1 MQRYYKD
8 DIINYYGQ
16 RLRVWRAHGSYML
29 CKNNHRIL
37 IVYPAGA
44 VLVKRKFIN
53 KVKELIAAS
62 LAR

>member
-16 RLRVWRAHGSYML
+16 TLKVWRAHGGYLL
-29 CKNNHRIL
+29 CKSNHKIL
-37 IVYPAGA
+37 IVYPPDV

-53 KVKELIAAS
+53 KVKEFIAAS